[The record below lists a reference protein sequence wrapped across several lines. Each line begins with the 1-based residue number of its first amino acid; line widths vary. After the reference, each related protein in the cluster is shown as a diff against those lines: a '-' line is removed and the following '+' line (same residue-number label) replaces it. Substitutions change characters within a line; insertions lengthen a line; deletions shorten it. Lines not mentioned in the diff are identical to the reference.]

1 MISIDTFT
9 SGLKSL
15 SKAFKKYN
23 NADGQG
29 QFSHSRI
36 IEENIDEL
44 ILRHW
49 ELKPCRKHYHQQ
61 QQAGDV
67 LSHDD
72 FEESYL
78 FHPSLHQRIV
88 FNKQDSQTSDNNNNN
103 SNNIV
108 HTTTTTYNDDVTWYA
123 YDDHQQEKDY
133 EDQHVMI
140 EEEIIIQDADCYS
153 SPIQQHQNQQQHQQH
168 QQHDV
173 HSSIIDV
180 QWTFSIVY
188 SHVWSVPVLYFQ
200 LQYANGILLNR
211 KQVMDVL
218 KFRDHDM
225 NNNDATTS
233 NRSSTIQ
240 TNNDNNSNSK
250 DGWNFVSQEEHPI
263 TGVPTFFLHPCQ
275 TSTRMDLVHDT
286 FNGSSSS
293 RNSNVYDDDNPA
305 QWILTWMS
313 MLLPTVGFKI
323 PPTVFCKL
331 QTMLISE
338 CNI

>member
-88 FNKQDSQTSDNNNNN
+88 FNKQDSQTSDNNNN

-140 EEEIIIQDADCYS
+140 EEEIIIQDSDCYS
-153 SPIQQHQNQQQHQQH
+153 SPIQQHQNQQQH

-240 TNNDNNSNSK
+240 TNNDNNSNSNSK

-293 RNSNVYDDDNPA
+293 SSRNSNAYDDNPA